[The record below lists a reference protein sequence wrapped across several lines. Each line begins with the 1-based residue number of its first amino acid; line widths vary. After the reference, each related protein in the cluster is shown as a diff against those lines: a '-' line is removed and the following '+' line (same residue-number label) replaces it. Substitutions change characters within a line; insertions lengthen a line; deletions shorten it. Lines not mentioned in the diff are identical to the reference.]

1 MQEQA
6 ANAARTD
13 APARPEID
21 WSFADEDT
29 LIRGMI
35 RKEDPAWLE
44 FMKRFD
50 LLISTR
56 VERVLVRRG
65 HRLPWTDLVDT
76 VHGDVTDYLY
86 GNKLERMEPLRGFDS
101 RHGTLATWVGRLAE
115 QLTMKRLAELTT
127 PRDRS

>member
-6 ANAARTD
+6 ANAARAD

-35 RKEDPAWLE
+35 RDEDAAWLE
-44 FMKRFD
+44 FMSRFD
-50 LLISTR
+50 LLITTR
-56 VERVLVRRG
+56 VERVLVKRG

-76 VHGDVTDYLY
+76 VHGDVTDFLH
-86 GNKLERMEPLRGFDS
+86 GLKMEPLRGFDP
-101 RHGTLATWVGRLAE
+101 RHGTLAAWVGRIAD
-115 QLTMKRLAELTT
+115 QLTGKRLAELTT
-127 PRDRS
+127 PRDA

>member
-13 APARPEID
+13 APARSEID

-35 RKEDPAWLE
+35 RDEDAAWLE
-44 FMKRFD
+44 FMSRFD
-50 LLISTR
+50 LLITTR
-56 VERVLVRRG
+56 VERVLAKRG

-76 VHGDVTDYLY
+76 VHGDVTDFLHTASI
-86 GNKLERMEPLRGFDS
+86 RATARWRRGSAAS
-101 RHGTLATWVGRLAE
+101 RT
-115 QLTMKRLAELTT
+115 
-127 PRDRS
+127 S